1 MRPSENAAETAEQF
15 YNAALEVLLATGQPF
30 LVGGGYVMREYAD
43 VNRETKDLDVF
54 CRPSDS
60 LRLLGALKSAGYETM
75 VEDPDWIAKAF
86 QADFRVDLIFGAANR
101 LHRVD
106 DTWFTNAPTIEL
118 HGHQVKLVSAED
130 TIWSKA
136 YVQERDRF
144 DGADINHIIRKSG
157 PKLDW
162 RRLLVEAGL
171 RLLEDGPTEVAG
183 VGFAGAKGFCG
194 GFDKHMLQP
203 WGERT
208 IKQFVADAVAE
219 SMHLESALAK
229 LRMERKL
236 AVLHYAPVKGTV
248 EGEPLEIYPYLGSSR
263 MAEPLDHFGVSAV
276 VHGHA
281 HGGSPEA
288 RTARG
293 IPVYNVALPLLR
305 KLHPQQPFLVLTL

>member
-162 RRLLVEAGL
+162 RRLLDRFDAHWEILFGL
-171 RLLEDGPTEVAG
+171 VLSFRFVYPSER
-183 VGFAGAKGFCG
+183 
-194 GFDKHMLQP
+194 DK
-203 WGERT
+203 
-208 IKQFVADAVAE
+208 V
-219 SMHLESALAK
+219 
-229 LRMERKL
+229 
-236 AVLHYAPVKGTV
+236 
-248 EGEPLEIYPYLGSSR
+248 
-263 MAEPLDHFGVSAV
+263 
-276 VHGHA
+276 
-281 HGGSPEA
+281 PEW
-288 RTARG
+288 
-293 IPVYNVALPLLR
+293 LLR
-305 KLHPQQPFLVLTL
+305 ELIGRLEQQLASPLPHDPICRGPVLAWNQYRIDTLEWNYRT

>member
-1 MRPSENAAETAEQF
+1 MNENPPVRIAAIGDLHARESSRGFLHDLLTEINRSADVLVLCGDLTDLGMVSE
-15 YNAALEVLLATGQPF
+15 AALLAQELAVCHLPILGVLGNHDYEQGKEV
-30 LVGGGYVMREYAD
+30 E
-43 VNRETKDLDVF
+43 
-54 CRPSDS
+54 
-60 LRLLGALKSAGYETM
+60 
-75 VEDPDWIAKAF
+75 I
-86 QADFRVDLIFGAANR
+86 
-101 LHRVD
+101 
-106 DTWFTNAPTIEL
+106 
-118 HGHQVKLVSAED
+118 
-130 TIWSKA
+130 
-136 YVQERDRF
+136 
-144 DGADINHIIRKSG
+144 
-157 PKLDW
+157 

-305 KLHPQQPFLVLTL
+305 KRNPQQPFLVLTL